1 MKAVMNSFII
11 AMAMYSKIPMP
22 KTEWKQENMKYSIC
36 FFPIVGVV
44 IGALLYVWSVIC
56 DACGFGQVCFAL
68 VGAVLPVLVTGGIH
82 VDGFMDT
89 ADALHSY
96 AEREKKLEILKDPH
110 IGAFSVIAMISF
122 FLLCVAGL
130 TQVSRREQVEL
141 LALSFVLSRTLSGL
155 SLVWFPGAKK
165 DGLLYS
171 FASTAHKFV
180 VRAVLGLIGAVCVF
194 LALLIHPVAGSVM
207 ILTAAGVWIYYF
219 CMSKRQFG
227 GITGDLAGYFLCLCE
242 LSSVL
247 VVGLMGALFG

>member
-1 MKAVMNSFII
+1 MKAVMNSFMI

-22 KTEWKQENMKYSIC
+22 RTEWKQENMKYSIC
-36 FFPIVGVV
+36 FFPVVGVV
-44 IGALLYVWSVIC
+44 CGALLYAWSIIC
-56 DACGFGQVCFAL
+56 MSCGFGQVCFAL

-110 IGAFSVIAMISF
+110 IGAFSVIALVCY

-130 TQVSRREQVEL
+130 TQVSQAEQVEL
-141 LALSFVLSRTLSGL
+141 LAVSFVLSRTLSGL
-155 SLVWFPGAKK
+155 SLVWFPAAKK

-171 FASTAHKFV
+171 FASTAHRRI
-180 VRAVLGLIGAVCVF
+180 VRVVLGVLFALCVLLAAWIQPVTGSLMALAAV
-194 LALLIHPVAGSVM
+194 
-207 ILTAAGVWIYYF
+207 GVWVYYYA
-219 CMSKRQFG
+219 MSKRQFG

-242 LSSVL
+242 LVCVL
-247 VVGLMGALFG
+247 VVGLL

>member
-1 MKAVMNSFII
+1 
-11 AMAMYSKIPMP
+11 
-22 KTEWKQENMKYSIC
+22 
-36 FFPIVGVV
+36 
-44 IGALLYVWSVIC
+44 
-56 DACGFGQVCFAL
+56 

-110 IGAFSVIAMISF
+110 IGAFSVIAVISF

-171 FASTAHKFV
+171 FASTAHRRI
-180 VRAVLGLIGAVCVF
+180 VRVVLGLLLVLCVLVAVG
-194 LALLIHPVAGSVM
+194 IQPVTGSVM
-207 ILTAAGVWIYYF
+207 ILAAVGVWIYYYF
-219 CMSKRQFG
+219 MSIKQFG

-242 LSSVL
+242 LVCVL
-247 VVGLMGALFG
+247 VVGFL

>member
-1 MKAVMNSFII
+1 MKTVMNSFII

-36 FFPIVGVV
+36 FFPVVGVV
-44 IGALLYVWSVIC
+44 IGALLYGWSVIC
-56 DACGFGQVCFAL
+56 GACGFGQVCFAL

-110 IGAFSVIAMISF
+110 IGAFSVIAVISF

-155 SLVWFPGAKK
+155 SLVWFSGAKK
-165 DGLLYS
+165 DGLLYR
-171 FASTAHKFV
+171 FASTAHRRI
-180 VRAVLGLIGAVCVF
+180 VRVVLGVLLVLCV
-194 LALLIHPVAGSVM
+194 PVAVGIQPVTGSVM
-207 ILTAAGVWIYYF
+207 TLVAVGVWIYYYF
-219 CMSKRQFG
+219 MSRKQFG

-242 LSSVL
+242 LVCVL
-247 VVGLMGALFG
+247 VVGFL

>member
-1 MKAVMNSFII
+1 
-11 AMAMYSKIPMP
+11 
-22 KTEWKQENMKYSIC
+22 
-36 FFPIVGVV
+36 VGVV
-44 IGALLYVWSVIC
+44 IGALLYGWSEIC
-56 DACGFGQVCFAL
+56 GACDFGQVCFAL

-110 IGAFSVIAMISF
+110 IGAFSVIAVISF

-165 DGLLYS
+165 DGLLYR
-171 FASTAHKFV
+171 FASTAHRRI
-180 VRAVLGLIGAVCVF
+180 VRVVLGVLLVLCVLVAVGLQPITGSLMT
-194 LALLIHPVAGSVM
+194 LAAV
-207 ILTAAGVWIYYF
+207 GVWIYYYF
-219 CMSKRQFG
+219 MSRKQFG

-242 LSSVL
+242 LVCVL
-247 VVGLMGALFG
+247 VVGFL